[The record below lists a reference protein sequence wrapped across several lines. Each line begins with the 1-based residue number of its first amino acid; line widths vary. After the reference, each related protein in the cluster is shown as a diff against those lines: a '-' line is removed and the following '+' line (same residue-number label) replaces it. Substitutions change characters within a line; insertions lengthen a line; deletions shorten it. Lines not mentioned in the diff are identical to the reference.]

1 MARCTA
7 TVRSAAVLLSVLLAV
22 AAASPAS
29 ALTAAAATARAT
41 RPRCSMPPLSQ
52 AANEVQH
59 AYLLKQKDPAPVD
72 MASKS
77 ATKLQKINVYFHIFR
92 AGSSQAQGDVS
103 TTYLSAQVGVPPL
116 NVLSVSSAQISSSI
130 APQAPDWLCC
140 SCVML
145 HSQELLP
152 PSMQPHAAER
162 PAPPSQVVQLNVFYN
177 KHGFNFKLAGI
188 TRTTSHT
195 LYSSMIGEGGRREWP
210 AKSKTHRGSWD
221 SLNVWVLGGS
231 ACFVSTQSRQGHQ
244 HVF

>member
-7 TVRSAAVLLSVLLAV
+7 TIRSAAVLLSVLLAV

-77 ATKLQKINVYFHIFR
+77 AAKLQKINVYFHIFR

-116 NVLSVSSAQISSSI
+116 NVLSVPSAQISSSI
-130 APQAPDWLCC
+130 GPQAPDWLCS

-145 HSQELLP
+145 HSQERMIL
-152 PSMQPHAAER
+152 PHAAER
-162 PAPPSQVVQLNVFYN
+162 PALPSQVVQLNLFYN
-177 KHGFNFKLAGI
+177 KHGFSFKLAGV

-231 ACFVSTQSRQGHQ
+231 ACFASTQSRQGHR